1 MPGHLQKILYTAE
14 AVVEG
19 GREGHARSL
28 DGRLVVDLSVPEAM
42 GGSAEPGTNPEQL
55 FAVGNAA
62 CFQAALFSVANG
74 QKLDASESQIICQ
87 VGFGP
92 TGHGGFQLTV
102 ALDLHAPVL
111 TQKQG
116 ADLIARA
123 RVLSVLQRHPRKH
136 RRCALRRRGAAGRRG
151 EGAVLA
157 GRPSPSSPPTCPL
170 APPGRPLADAAPS
183 RPPAGAADTYS
194 TES

>member
-19 GREGHARSL
+19 GREGHGRSL

-42 GGSAEPGTNPEQL
+42 GGGAEPGTNPEQL
-55 FAVGNAA
+55 FAVGYAA

-92 TGHGGFQLTV
+92 TGYGGFELTV
-102 ALDLHAPVL
+102 ALDLHAPFL

-116 ADLIARA
+116 ADLMARA
-123 RVLSVLQRHPRKH
+123 HECCPYSNAIRGNTDVALSVD
-136 RRCALRRRGAAGRRG
+136 G
-151 EGAVLA
+151 V
-157 GRPSPSSPPTCPL
+157 PL
-170 APPGRPLADAAPS
+170 AAAAKVP
-183 RPPAGAADTYS
+183 Y
-194 TES
+194 